1 MSKSKLILSILL
13 LLALVGI
20 GIILPYIW
28 KHNHQKSAS
37 SSAVSEKHSVQKSSA
52 APQFTYKGFDE
63 LEIFLPES
71 VVADLRELFSTY
83 LIASE
88 IYDDITITFLPD
100 ATSYPSEDSTELT
113 FQLSNDSALPV
124 IYLSDGSFLFGEE
137 KMKLV
142 PENTIYDKP
151 DNPDL
156 PNLTSEEIEARQE
169 GGIPDTKEGQQ

>member
-63 LEIFLPES
+63 LETFLPES

-88 IYDDITITFLPD
+88 IYDDNYYF
-100 ATSYPSEDSTELT
+100 SSRCN
-113 FQLSNDSALPV
+113 QLS
-124 IYLSDGSFLFGEE
+124 I
-137 KMKLV
+137 
-142 PENTIYDKP
+142 
-151 DNPDL
+151 
-156 PNLTSEEIEARQE
+156 
-169 GGIPDTKEGQQ
+169 

>member
-63 LEIFLPES
+63 LE
-71 VVADLRELFSTY
+71 
-83 LIASE
+83 
-88 IYDDITITFLPD
+88 TFL
-100 ATSYPSEDSTELT
+100 L
-113 FQLSNDSALPV
+113 
-124 IYLSDGSFLFGEE
+124 
-137 KMKLV
+137 
-142 PENTIYDKP
+142 
-151 DNPDL
+151 
-156 PNLTSEEIEARQE
+156 
-169 GGIPDTKEGQQ
+169 